1 MSKKLISIILSCVL
15 VASLAVVGV
24 VSVSAAID
32 DNGRYVPSKGVTE
45 THRIYFFMPESWKSE
60 KFNASDAGAYWW
72 DGADACESKDGTVKG
87 APWPGYKLQVYD
99 ADANIF
105 YLDLPANAP
114 NIIFNNFLNGG
125 EKTTDKSGNVTYQF
139 SKEQFEAAA
148 QTKDISC
155 QFYSAYQDDDYYDN
169 MLGGEFWNKA
179 QEAFEGN
186 DKTFLGNFKDNFFI
200 ETENDLGFSM
210 TFDNM
215 IFVIDP
221 ENYDVNALSGKLSY
235 GGNFYFL
242 YGKNA
247 DGKYEYGG
255 LPNYEMAKDNGVLY
269 VLDKDAK
276 PATPGQPNK
285 PGNNNGGNNNGGN
298 NNGGNNNGGNNNG
311 GNNNGGNNNGANN
324 NGANNNGGNTNPTA
338 TVPAPDKNATSS
350 ADSVSTS
357 DTTPT
362 SGTNNGAVQTGVA
375 TAAAVLAVVLIAG
388 GAVVYTRKRFE

>member
-32 DNGRYVPSKGVTE
+32 NDGRYVPSEGVTE

-72 DGADACESKDGTVKG
+72 NGADACESKDGTSKG
-87 APWPGYKLQVYD
+87 APWPGYKMQVYD
-99 ADANIF
+99 ADANLF
-105 YLDLPANAP
+105 YVDLPADAP
-114 NIIFNNFLNGG
+114 NIIFNNYLNGG

-139 SKEQFEAAA
+139 GKEQFEAAA
-148 QTKDISC
+148 QTKDMTC
-155 QFYSAYQDDDYYDN
+155 QFYSAGDDDYYDN
-169 MLGGEFWNKA
+169 MLDGEFWTKA
-179 QEAFEGN
+179 EEAVVGN
-186 DKTFLGNFKDNFFI
+186 DKSFLGNFKDNFFI
-200 ETENDLGFSM
+200 ETENELGISM

-221 ENYDVNALSGKLSY
+221 ENYDVNELSGKLSY

-255 LPNYEMAKDNGVLY
+255 LPDYEMAKENGVVH

-276 PATPGQPNK
+276 PATPIQPNK
-285 PGNNNGGNNNGGN
+285 PGNNNNGN
-298 NNGGNNNGGNNNG
+298 NNNG

-324 NGANNNGGNTNPTA
+324 NGANNNGANTNPTA

-362 SGTNNGAVQTGVA
+362 SGNGAVQTGVA
-375 TAAAVLAVVLIAG
+375 TAAAALAVVLIAG
-388 GAVVYTRKRFE
+388 GAVLYTRKRFE

>member
-32 DNGRYVPSKGVTE
+32 NDGRYVPSKGVTE
-45 THRIYFFMPESWKSE
+45 THRIYFCMPESWKSE
-60 KFNASDAGAYWW
+60 KFNATDAGAYWW
-72 DGADACESKDGTVKG
+72 NGADACESKDGTVKG
-87 APWPGYKLQVYD
+87 APWPGYKMQVYD

-105 YLDLPANAP
+105 YVDLPADAP
-114 NIIFNNFLNGG
+114 NIIFNNYLNGG

-148 QTKDISC
+148 QTKDMTC
-155 QFYSAYQDDDYYDN
+155 QYYSAGDDDYYDN
-169 MLGGEFWNKA
+169 MLDGEFWTKA
-179 QEAFEGN
+179 EEAVEGN
-186 DKTFLGNFKDNFFI
+186 DKSFLGNFKDNFFI
-200 ETENDLGFSM
+200 ETENELGISM
-210 TFDNM
+210 TFDKM

-221 ENYDVNALSGKLSY
+221 ENYDVNELSGKLSY

-255 LPNYEMAKDNGVLY
+255 LPDYEMAKENGVVH

-276 PATPGQPNK
+276 PATPIQPNK
-285 PGNNNGGNNNGGN
+285 PQVPDD

-362 SGTNNGAVQTGVA
+362 SGNGAVQTGVA
-375 TAAAVLAVVLIAG
+375 TAAAALAVVLIAG
-388 GAVVYTRKRFE
+388 GAVLYTRKRFE

>member
-169 MLGGEFWNKA
+169 MLDGEFWNKA

-221 ENYDVNALSGKLSY
+221 KNYDVNALSGKLSY

-269 VLDKDAK
+269 VLDKNAK
-276 PATPGQPNK
+276 PATPGQPDK
-285 PGNNNGGNNNGGN
+285 PGN

-362 SGTNNGAVQTGVA
+362 SGTNNGTVQTGVA

>member
-24 VSVSAAID
+24 VSVSAAV
-32 DNGRYVPSKGVTE
+32 DNDGRYVPSEGVTE

-72 DGADACESKDGTVKG
+72 NGADACESKDGTSKG
-87 APWPGYKLQVYD
+87 APWPGYKMQVYD

-105 YLDLPANAP
+105 YVDLPADAP
-114 NIIFNNFLNGG
+114 NIIFNNYLNGG

-148 QTKDISC
+148 QTKDMTC
-155 QFYSAYQDDDYYDN
+155 QFYSSGDDDYYDN
-169 MLGGEFWNKA
+169 MLDGEFWTKA
-179 QEAFEGN
+179 EEAVVGN
-186 DKTFLGNFKDNFFI
+186 DKSFLGNFKDNFFI
-200 ETENDLGFSM
+200 ETENELGISM

-221 ENYDVNALSGKLSY
+221 ENYDVNELSGKLSY

-255 LPNYEMAKDNGVLY
+255 LPDYEMAKENGVVH

-276 PATPGQPNK
+276 PATPIQPNK
-285 PGNNNGGNNNGGN
+285 P
-298 NNGGNNNGGNNNG
+298 
-311 GNNNGGNNNGANN
+311 
-324 NGANNNGGNTNPTA
+324 NPTPGQPDKPSPAPAPVTPATTQPTTEPA

-362 SGTNNGAVQTGVA
+362 SGNGAVQTGVA
-375 TAAAVLAVVLIAG
+375 TAAAALAVVLIAG
-388 GAVVYTRKRFE
+388 GAVLYTRKRFE

>member
-32 DNGRYVPSKGVTE
+32 NDGRYVPSKGVTE
-45 THRIYFFMPESWKSE
+45 TNRIYFFMPESWKSE
-60 KFNASDAGAYWW
+60 KFNATDAGAYWW
-72 DGADACESKDGTVKG
+72 NGADACESKDGTVKG
-87 APWPGYKLQVYD
+87 YPWPGYKMQVYD
-99 ADANIF
+99 ADANLF
-105 YLDLPANAP
+105 YIDLPADAP

-125 EKTTDKSGNVTYQF
+125 EKTTDKSGNVTYQY

-148 QTKDISC
+148 QTKDVTC
-155 QFYSAYQDDDYYDN
+155 QYYSAGDDDYYDN
-169 MLGGEFWNKA
+169 MLDGEFWTKA
-179 QEAFEGN
+179 QEAVEGN
-186 DKTFLGNFKDNFFI
+186 DKSFLGNFKDNFFI
-200 ETENDLGFSM
+200 ETEYDLGISM

-221 ENYDVNALSGKLSY
+221 ENYDVNELSGKLSY

-255 LPNYEMAKDNGVLY
+255 LPDYEMAKENGVVH

-276 PATPGQPNK
+276 PATPIQPSKPTPTPSNPVTPGQPVK
-285 PGNNNGGNNNGGN
+285 PSP
-298 NNGGNNNGGNNNG
+298 
-311 GNNNGGNNNGANN
+311 APVTP
-324 NGANNNGGNTNPTA
+324 ATTQPTTTKPA
-338 TVPAPDKNATSS
+338 SVPAPDKNATSS

-362 SGTNNGAVQTGVA
+362 SGNGAVQTGVA
-375 TAAAVLAVVLIAG
+375 TAAAALAVVLIAG
-388 GAVVYTRKRFE
+388 GAVVYTRNRFE

>member
-32 DNGRYVPSKGVTE
+32 NDGRYVPSKGVTE
-45 THRIYFFMPESWKSE
+45 THRIYFCMPESWKSE
-60 KFNASDAGAYWW
+60 KFNATDAGAYWW
-72 DGADACESKDGTVKG
+72 NGADACESKDGTVKG
-87 APWPGYKLQVYD
+87 APWPGYKMQVYD

-105 YLDLPANAP
+105 YVDLPADAP
-114 NIIFNNFLNGG
+114 NIIFNNYLNGG

-148 QTKDISC
+148 QTKDMTC
-155 QFYSAYQDDDYYDN
+155 QYYSAGDDDYYDN
-169 MLGGEFWNKA
+169 MLDGEFWTKA
-179 QEAFEGN
+179 EEAVEGN
-186 DKTFLGNFKDNFFI
+186 DKSFLGNFKDNFFI
-200 ETENDLGFSM
+200 ETENELGISM

-221 ENYDVNALSGKLSY
+221 ENYDVNELSGKLSY

-255 LPNYEMAKDNGVLY
+255 LPDYEMAKENGVVH

-285 PGNNNGGNNNGGN
+285 PGN
-298 NNGGNNNGGNNNG
+298 NNNGGNNNG

-324 NGANNNGGNTNPTA
+324 NGANNNGGNNNGGNTNPTA

-362 SGTNNGAVQTGVA
+362 SGNGAVQTGVA
-375 TAAAVLAVVLIAG
+375 TAAAALAVVLIAG
-388 GAVVYTRKRFE
+388 GAVLYTRKRFE

>member
-32 DNGRYVPSKGVTE
+32 KDGRYVPSEGVTE

-72 DGADACESKDGTVKG
+72 NGADACEAKDGSVHG
-87 APWPGYKLQVYD
+87 SPWPGYKMQVYD

-105 YLDLPANAP
+105 YIDLPADVP
-114 NIIFNNFLNGG
+114 NIIFNNYLNGG
-125 EKTTDKSGNVTYQF
+125 ERTTDKSGNVTYQY

-148 QTKDISC
+148 QSKDSPC

-169 MLGGEFWNKA
+169 MLDGEFWNKA

-221 ENYDVNALSGKLSY
+221 ENYDVNELSGKLSY
-235 GGNFYFL
+235 GGNFYFF

-276 PATPGQPNK
+276 PATPIQPNK
-285 PGNNNGGNNNGGN
+285 PQVPDDNNGGNNNGGN
-298 NNGGNNNGGNNNG
+298 NNN
-311 GNNNGGNNNGANN
+311 GNNNGANN
-324 NGANNNGGNTNPTA
+324 NGTNNNGTNNNGANTNPTA

-362 SGTNNGAVQTGVA
+362 SGNGAVQTGVA
-375 TAAAVLAVVLIAG
+375 TAAAALAVVLIAG
-388 GAVVYTRKRFE
+388 GAVLYTRKRFE

>member
-32 DNGRYVPSKGVTE
+32 NDGRYVPSKGVTE
-45 THRIYFFMPESWKSE
+45 TNRIYFFMPESWKSE
-60 KFNASDAGAYWW
+60 KFNATDAGAYWW
-72 DGADACESKDGTVKG
+72 NGADACESKDGTVKG
-87 APWPGYKLQVYD
+87 YPWPGYKMQVYD
-99 ADANIF
+99 ADANLF
-105 YLDLPANAP
+105 YIDLPADAP

-125 EKTTDKSGNVTYQF
+125 EKTTDKSGNVTYQY

-148 QTKDISC
+148 QTKDVTC
-155 QFYSAYQDDDYYDN
+155 QYYSDGDDDYYDN
-169 MLGGEFWNKA
+169 MLDGEFWTKA
-179 QEAFEGN
+179 QEAVEGN
-186 DKTFLGNFKDNFFI
+186 DKSFLGDFKDNFFI
-200 ETENDLGFSM
+200 ETEYDLGISM

-221 ENYDVNALSGKLSY
+221 ENSDVNDLSGKVSY
-235 GGNFYFL
+235 GGNFYFF

-255 LPNYEMAKDNGVLY
+255 LPNYEMAKDNGVVN

-276 PATPGQPNK
+276 PATPIQPNK
-285 PGNNNGGNNNGGN
+285 PQVPDDNNNGGNNNGGN
-298 NNGGNNNGGNNNG
+298 NNGN
-311 GNNNGGNNNGANN
+311 
-324 NGANNNGGNTNPTA
+324 NNNGGNTNPTA

-362 SGTNNGAVQTGVA
+362 SDNGAVQTGVA
-375 TAAAVLAVVLIAG
+375 TAAAALAVVLIAG
-388 GAVVYTRKRFE
+388 GAVLYTRKRFE

>member
-24 VSVSAAID
+24 VSVSAAV
-32 DNGRYVPSKGVTE
+32 DNDGRYVPSEGVTE

-72 DGADACESKDGTVKG
+72 NGADACESKDGTSKG
-87 APWPGYKLQVYD
+87 APWPGYKMQVYD
-99 ADANIF
+99 ADANLF
-105 YLDLPANAP
+105 YVDLPADAP
-114 NIIFNNFLNGG
+114 NIIFNNYLNGG

-139 SKEQFEAAA
+139 GKEQFEAAA
-148 QTKDISC
+148 QTKDMTC
-155 QFYSAYQDDDYYDN
+155 QFYSAGDDDYYDN
-169 MLGGEFWNKA
+169 MLDGEFWTKA
-179 QEAFEGN
+179 EEAVVGN
-186 DKTFLGNFKDNFFI
+186 DKSFLGNFKDNFFI
-200 ETENDLGFSM
+200 ETENELGISM

-221 ENYDVNALSGKLSY
+221 ENYDVNELSGKLSY

-255 LPNYEMAKDNGVLY
+255 LPDYEMAKENGVVH

-276 PATPGQPNK
+276 PATPIQPNK
-285 PGNNNGGNNNGGN
+285 PGNNNNGNNNNGN
-298 NNGGNNNGGNNNG
+298 
-311 GNNNGGNNNGANN
+311 NNNGANN
-324 NGANNNGGNTNPTA
+324 NGANNNGANNNGANTNPTA

-362 SGTNNGAVQTGVA
+362 SGNGAVQTGVA
-375 TAAAVLAVVLIAG
+375 TAAAALAVVLIAG
-388 GAVVYTRKRFE
+388 GAVLYTRKRFE